1 MGAIAIPRASDALH
15 ARLAHD
21 QMLLRRRHDAKVRL
35 SHEHIKN
42 LIRALLCGGLLVA
55 LLVLGI
61 FTGWVPLPG
70 RPVVAS
76 HEAPVGRSADR
87 FVETRTGQILIPT
100 RDNVFCQQVLFNNET
115 GRLSDGKTVRCQES
129 APKNPNPQPKTSGS
143 RNLADALRD
152 GFLKRQ

>member
-1 MGAIAIPRASDALH
+1 MGAIAVPQASDAQH

-21 QMLLRRRHDAKVRL
+21 QMLQRRHDAKVRL
-35 SHEHIKN
+35 SHERIKN
-42 LIRALLCGGLLVA
+42 LIRALVCCGILVA

-70 RPVVAS
+70 PSVVAS
-76 HEAPVGRSADR
+76 HEASAGRSTDR

-100 RDNVFCQQVLFNNET
+100 RDRISCQQLLFNNET
-115 GRLSDGKTVRCQES
+115 GLLSNGKTVRCQETMPGNS
-129 APKNPNPQPKTSGS
+129 NPQPKTSGS

-152 GFLKRQ
+152 GFLKR